1 MEGDGL
7 VGTDLPEGQ
16 CEDFPIHLQCVTYV
30 CVVCGGVVMVVGLAV
45 WSDVPTMHPT
55 EPLCVLPI
63 RCSCKC
69 DPHRVLSTCV
79 LLLLRR
85 VEEALAI
92 ANFVFTAAFSIE
104 MILKLIGLG
113 AWKYLSDPW
122 SLFDAVVV
130 AFSLV
135 ELVTELMARS
145 SANGLTALRWVQW

>member
-1 MEGDGL
+1 ML
-7 VGTDLPEGQ
+7 SP
-16 CEDFPIHLQCVTYV
+16 CCCCCNF
-30 CVVCGGVVMVVGLAV
+30 
-45 WSDVPTMHPT
+45 
-55 EPLCVLPI
+55 
-63 RCSCKC
+63 
-69 DPHRVLSTCV
+69 DPHSVLDTCV
-79 LLLLRR
+79 LLLRR

-92 ANFVFTAAFSIE
+92 ANFVFTAAFSLE

-145 SANGLTALRWVQW
+145 SANGLTALR